1 MKGLRSTALRRSLVA
16 GALFV
21 LLAAAPPPAEVIKV
35 EVGVAGMF

>member
-1 MKGLRSTALRRSLVA
+1 LKNLRSATQRSLVV

-21 LLAAAPPPAEVIKV
+21 LLATGAVPAEVIKV